1 MGDEET
7 NTQSGWGDTAQH
19 DKTHKSPQKPTK
31 GLGVQAGTLFTHLAA
46 LLREPRAKK
55 GRNDGIGGFTPKDV
69 DEGQGQPRQ
78 SLVGFPPLLPSKNY
92 SRKRSD
98 GRLVV
103 AAQTMVTQEQL
114 LATRHR
120 HQEAVILRGPQRQHL
135 LIHTCECLTTA
146 QTQPFSA
153 PGIKTLGGGCAN
165 RRTSSPERR
174 GNKERKDWVKEVRLL
189 STPDSTHPKHN
200 SSQHQASGARGLSP
214 VCPYNAGRS
223 ALPSGNDRGTA
234 GPTMPKEGKKKS
246 QQHFFQNYFNGPE

>member
-1 MGDEET
+1 M
-7 NTQSGWGDTAQH
+7 
-19 DKTHKSPQKPTK
+19 
-31 GLGVQAGTLFTHLAA
+31 QAGTLFTHLAA

-120 HQEAVILRGPQRQHL
+120 HQ
-135 LIHTCECLTTA
+135 
-146 QTQPFSA
+146 
-153 PGIKTLGGGCAN
+153 
-165 RRTSSPERR
+165 
-174 GNKERKDWVKEVRLL
+174 VR
-189 STPDSTHPKHN
+189 
-200 SSQHQASGARGLSP
+200 
-214 VCPYNAGRS
+214 
-223 ALPSGNDRGTA
+223 
-234 GPTMPKEGKKKS
+234 
-246 QQHFFQNYFNGPE
+246 